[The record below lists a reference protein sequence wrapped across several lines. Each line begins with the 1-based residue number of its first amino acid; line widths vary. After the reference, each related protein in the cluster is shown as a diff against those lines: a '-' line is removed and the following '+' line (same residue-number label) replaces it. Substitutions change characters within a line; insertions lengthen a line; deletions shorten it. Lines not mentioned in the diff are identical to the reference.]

1 MTLQAERKRKEAR
14 REIPLSYNNCRRSKD
29 GVEILSIMYRI
40 YLDYTDESGMQ
51 IFLTLMTRKSAE
63 DESNAPL

>member
-1 MTLQAERKRKEAR
+1 MTLQADRKRKEAR
-14 REIPLSYNNCRRSKD
+14 RETPRSYNNCRRSKD

-40 YLDYTDESGMQ
+40 YLDYIDESGVRM
-51 IFLTLMTRKSAE
+51 FLTLMTRKSAE